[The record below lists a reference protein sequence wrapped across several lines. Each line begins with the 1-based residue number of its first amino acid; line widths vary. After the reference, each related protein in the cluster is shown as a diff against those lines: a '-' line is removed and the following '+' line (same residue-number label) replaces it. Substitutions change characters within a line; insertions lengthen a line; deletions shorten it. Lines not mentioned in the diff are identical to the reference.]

1 MFNIERFLEAQNC
14 DNMYETALQEVKEG
28 WKRSHWIWYV
38 FPQMDGLGSSPM
50 SKEYGIG
57 SLLAA
62 KAYWDDNTLRRRLDE
77 ITAALY
83 EHNGEPMEDILGRID
98 AVKVRSCMTLFNYV
112 DKDANYYEVIRDCFD
127 GEWCKATR
135 ERMDKEYEWI
145 RRSAL
150 TDHGVHADDKAFME
164 SFSTEAD
171 EYTFDQRLGT
181 LIDLFMR
188 GERMKQMVS
197 HYLWSRDTSHYR
209 ITGVESTIKSYLAS
223 ICGQAYENASN
234 SLKEALDLYLDRL
247 DGIDEV
253 MYAAESFDTIMYELT
268 KNQELE
274 GMMNELKS
282 HSLAKER

>member
-1 MFNIERFLEAQNC
+1 MFNIERFLEAQNS

-57 SLLAA
+57 SLLEA
-62 KAYWDDNTLRRRLDE
+62 KAYWDDNTLRSRLDE

-112 DKDANYYEVIRDCFD
+112 DKNANYYEVIRDCFN
-127 GEWCKATR
+127 GEYCKATQ

-150 TDHGVHADDKAFME
+150 SDNGVKADEKAFME

-223 ICGQAYENASN
+223 ILGQAYENASN
-234 SLKEALDLYLDRL
+234 PLKEALDLYLDRL

>member
-1 MFNIERFLEAQNC
+1 MFNIERFLEAQNS
-14 DNMYETALQEVKEG
+14 DNMYETALQEVKDG
-28 WKRSHWIWYV
+28 WKRNHWIWYV

-57 SLLAA
+57 SLLEA
-62 KAYWDDNTLRRRLDE
+62 KAYWDDNTLRSRLDE

-112 DKDANYYEVIRDCFD
+112 DKDANYYEIIRDCFN
-127 GEWCKATR
+127 GEYCKATQ

-150 TDHGVHADDKAFME
+150 SDNGVKADEKAFME

-223 ICGQAYENASN
+223 ILGQAYENASN
-234 SLKEALDLYLDRL
+234 PLKEALDLYLDRL

-274 GMMNELKS
+274 VMMNELKS

>member
-1 MFNIERFLEAQNC
+1 MFNIERFLEAQNS
-14 DNMYETALQEVKEG
+14 DNMYETALQEVKDG
-28 WKRSHWIWYV
+28 WKRNHWIWYV

-57 SLLAA
+57 SLLEA
-62 KAYWDDNTLRRRLDE
+62 KAFWDDNTLRRRLDE

-112 DKDANYYEVIRDCFD
+112 DKDANYYEVIRDCFN
-127 GEWCKATR
+127 GEYCKATQ

-150 TDHGVHADDKAFME
+150 SDNGVKADEKAFME

-223 ICGQAYENASN
+223 ILGQAYENASN
-234 SLKEALDLYLDRL
+234 PLKEALDLYLDRL

-253 MYAAESFDTIMYELT
+253 MYAAESFDTIIYELT

>member
-1 MFNIERFLEAQNC
+1 MFNIERFLEAQNS
-14 DNMYETALQEVKEG
+14 DNMYETALQEVKDG
-28 WKRSHWIWYV
+28 WKRNHWIWYV

-57 SLLAA
+57 SLLEA
-62 KAYWDDNTLRRRLDE
+62 KAYWDDNTLRSRLDE

-112 DKDANYYEVIRDCFD
+112 DKDANYYEVIRDCLN
-127 GEWCKATR
+127 GEYYKATQ

-150 TDHGVHADDKAFME
+150 SDNGVKADEKAFME

-197 HYLWSRDTSHYR
+197 HYLCSRDTSHYR

-223 ICGQAYENASN
+223 ILGQAYENASN
-234 SLKEALDLYLDRL
+234 PLKEALDLYLDRL

-274 GMMNELKS
+274 VMMNELKS

>member
-1 MFNIERFLEAQNC
+1 MFNIERFLEAQNS
-14 DNMYETALQEVKEG
+14 DNMYETALQEVKDG
-28 WKRSHWIWYV
+28 WKRNHWIWYV

-57 SLLAA
+57 SLLEA
-62 KAYWDDNTLRRRLDE
+62 KAYWDDNTLRSRLDE

-112 DKDANYYEVIRDCFD
+112 DKDANYYEVIRDCFN
-127 GEWCKATR
+127 GEYCKATQ

-150 TDHGVHADDKAFME
+150 SDNGVKADEKAFME

-223 ICGQAYENASN
+223 ILGQAYENASN
-234 SLKEALDLYLDRL
+234 PLKEALDLYLDRL

-274 GMMNELKS
+274 VMMNELKS

>member
-1 MFNIERFLEAQNC
+1 MFNIERFLEAQNS
-14 DNMYETALQEVKEG
+14 DNMYETALQEVKDG
-28 WKRSHWIWYV
+28 WKRNHWIWYV

-57 SLLAA
+57 SLLEA
-62 KAYWDDNTLRRRLDE
+62 KAFWDDNTLRSRLDE
-77 ITAALY
+77 ITSALY

-112 DKDANYYEVIRDCFD
+112 DKDANYYEVIRDCFN
-127 GEWCKATR
+127 GEYCKATQ

-150 TDHGVHADDKAFME
+150 SDNGVKADEKAFME

-223 ICGQAYENASN
+223 ILGQAYENASN
-234 SLKEALDLYLDRL
+234 PLKEALDLYLDRL

-253 MYAAESFDTIMYELT
+253 MYAAESFDTIIYELT

>member
-1 MFNIERFLEAQNC
+1 MFNIERFLEAQNS
-14 DNMYETALQEVKEG
+14 DDMYETALQEVKEG
-28 WKRSHWIWYV
+28 WKRNHWIWYI

-50 SKEYGIG
+50 SKEYGIS
-57 SLLAA
+57 SLLEA
-62 KAYWDDNTLRRRLDE
+62 KAYWDDNTLRSRLDE

-112 DKDANYYEVIRDCFD
+112 DKDANYYEVIRDCFG
-127 GEWCKATR
+127 GEYCKATQ
-135 ERMDKEYEWI
+135 ERMDKEYAWI

-150 TDHGVHADDKAFME
+150 SDNGVNADEKAFME

-181 LIDLFMR
+181 MVDLFMR

-223 ICGQAYENASN
+223 ILGQAFENASDT
-234 SLKEALDLYLDRL
+234 LKDALDLYLDRL

-274 GMMNELKS
+274 SLMNELKM
-282 HSLAKER
+282 HSLVKER

>member
-1 MFNIERFLEAQNC
+1 MFNIERFIEAQNC
-14 DNMYETALQEVKEG
+14 DNIYETALQEVKEG

-57 SLLAA
+57 SLLEA
-62 KAYWDDNTLRRRLDE
+62 KAYWDDNTLRSRLDE

-112 DKDANYYEVIRDCFD
+112 DKDANYYEVIRDCFY

-150 TDHGVHADDKAFME
+150 TDHGVNADDKAFME

-197 HYLWSRDTSHYR
+197 YYLWSRDTSHYR

-223 ICGQAYENASN
+223 ILGQAYENASN
-234 SLKEALDLYLDRL
+234 PLKEALDLYLDRL

>member
-1 MFNIERFLEAQNC
+1 MFNIERFLEAQNS
-14 DNMYETALQEVKEG
+14 DNMYETALQEVKDG
-28 WKRSHWIWYV
+28 WKRNHWIWYV

-57 SLLAA
+57 SLLEA
-62 KAYWDDNTLRRRLDE
+62 KAYWDDNTLRSRLDE

-112 DKDANYYEVIRDCFD
+112 DKDANYYEVIRDCFN
-127 GEWCKATR
+127 GEYCKATQ

-150 TDHGVHADDKAFME
+150 SDNGVKADEKAFME

-188 GERMKQMVS
+188 GERMKQMVY

-223 ICGQAYENASN
+223 ILGQAYENASN
-234 SLKEALDLYLDRL
+234 PLKEALDLYLDRL

>member
-1 MFNIERFLEAQNC
+1 MFNIERFIEAQER
-14 DNMYETALQEVKEG
+14 DNMYETALQEVKDG

-57 SLLAA
+57 SLLEA
-62 KAYWDDNTLRRRLDE
+62 KAYWDDNTLRSRLDE

-127 GEWCKATR
+127 GEYCKATK
-135 ERMDKEYEWI
+135 ERMDKEHAWI
-145 RRSAL
+145 KRSAL
-150 TDHGVHADDKAFME
+150 RDNGVYADDKAFME
-164 SFSTEAD
+164 CGSAEAD
-171 EYTFDQRLGT
+171 EYSFEQRIGT

-188 GERMKQMVS
+188 GERMKQIVS
-197 HYLWSRDTSHYR
+197 HYLWSRDTSLYR
-209 ITGVESTIKSYLAS
+209 ISGVESTIKSYLSHILGGAYGIAS
-223 ICGQAYENASN
+223 DP
-234 SLKEALDLYLDRL
+234 LKKALDMYLDRM
-247 DGIDEV
+247 DGIDDV
-253 MYAAESFDTIMYELT
+253 MDAAESFDTIMYEIT

-274 GMMNELKS
+274 SMMNELKRY
-282 HSLAKER
+282 SLVKER

>member
-1 MFNIERFLEAQNC
+1 MFNIERFLEAQNS
-14 DNMYETALQEVKEG
+14 DNMYETALQEVKDG
-28 WKRSHWIWYV
+28 WKRNHWIWYV

-57 SLLAA
+57 SLLEA
-62 KAYWDDNTLRRRLDE
+62 KAFWDDNTLRSRLDE

-98 AVKVRSCMTLFNYV
+98 VVKVRSCMTLFNYV
-112 DKDANYYEVIRDCFD
+112 DKDANYYEVIRDCFN
-127 GEWCKATR
+127 GEYCKATQ

-150 TDHGVHADDKAFME
+150 SDNGVKADEKAFME

-223 ICGQAYENASN
+223 ILGQAYENASN
-234 SLKEALDLYLDRL
+234 PLKEALDLYLDRL

-253 MYAAESFDTIMYELT
+253 MYAAESFDTIIYELT

>member
-1 MFNIERFLEAQNC
+1 MFNIERFLEAQNS
-14 DNMYETALQEVKEG
+14 DNMYETALQEVKDG
-28 WKRSHWIWYV
+28 WKRNHWIWYV

-57 SLLAA
+57 SLLEA
-62 KAYWDDNTLRRRLDE
+62 KAYWDDNTLRSRLDE

-112 DKDANYYEVIRDCFD
+112 DKDANYYEVIRDCFN
-127 GEWCKATR
+127 GEYCKATQ

-150 TDHGVHADDKAFME
+150 SDNGVKADEKAFME

-223 ICGQAYENASN
+223 ILGQAYENASN
-234 SLKEALDLYLDRL
+234 PLKEALDLYLDRL

>member
-1 MFNIERFLEAQNC
+1 MFNIERFLEAQNS
-14 DNMYETALQEVKEG
+14 DNMYETALQEVKDG
-28 WKRSHWIWYV
+28 WKRNHWIWYV

-57 SLLAA
+57 SLLEA
-62 KAYWDDNTLRRRLDE
+62 KAFWDDNTLRRRLDE

-112 DKDANYYEVIRDCFD
+112 DKDANYYEVIRDCFN
-127 GEWCKATR
+127 GEYCKATQ

-145 RRSAL
+145 RHSAL
-150 TDHGVHADDKAFME
+150 SDNGVKADEKAFME

-223 ICGQAYENASN
+223 ILGQAYENASN
-234 SLKEALDLYLDRL
+234 PLKEALDLYLDRL

-253 MYAAESFDTIMYELT
+253 MYAAESFDTIIYELT

>member
-28 WKRSHWIWYV
+28 WKRSHWIWYI
-38 FPQMDGLGSSPM
+38 FPQMDGLGSSPL

-57 SLLAA
+57 SLLEA
-62 KAYWDDNTLRRRLDE
+62 KAYWDDNTLRSRLDE

-112 DKDANYYEVIRDCFD
+112 DKDSNYNEVIRDCFN
-127 GEWCKATR
+127 GEYCKATR

-145 RRSAL
+145 KRSAL
-150 TDHGVHADDKAFME
+150 SENGINADDKTFME
-164 SFSTEAD
+164 NFSAEAED
-171 EYTFDQRLGT
+171 YTFDQRLGT

-209 ITGVESTIKSYLAS
+209 ITGVEATIKSYLAS
-223 ICGQAYENASN
+223 ILGQAYENASAP
-234 SLKEALDLYLDRL
+234 LKEALDLYLDRL

-253 MYAAESFDTIMYELT
+253 MYAAESFDTIMYEVT
-268 KNQELE
+268 KNLELE
-274 GMMNELKS
+274 PLMDS
-282 HSLAKER
+282 FRQHSLVKE

>member
-1 MFNIERFLEAQNC
+1 MFNIERFLEAQNS
-14 DNMYETALQEVKEG
+14 DNMYETALKEVKDG
-28 WKRSHWIWYV
+28 WKRNHWIWYV

-57 SLLAA
+57 SLLEA
-62 KAYWDDNTLRRRLDE
+62 KAYWDDNTLRSRLDE

-112 DKDANYYEVIRDCFD
+112 DKDANYYEVIRDCFN
-127 GEWCKATR
+127 GEYCKATQ

-150 TDHGVHADDKAFME
+150 SDNGVKADEKAFME

-171 EYTFDQRLGT
+171 EYTFYQRLGT

-223 ICGQAYENASN
+223 ILGQAYENASN
-234 SLKEALDLYLDRL
+234 PLKEALDLYLDRL

>member
-1 MFNIERFLEAQNC
+1 MFNIERFLEAQNS
-14 DNMYETALQEVKEG
+14 DNMYETALQEVKDG
-28 WKRSHWIWYV
+28 WKRNHWIWYV

-57 SLLAA
+57 SLLEA
-62 KAYWDDNTLRRRLDE
+62 KAFWDDNTLRSRLDE

-112 DKDANYYEVIRDCFD
+112 DKDANYYEVIRDCFN
-127 GEWCKATR
+127 GEYCKATQ

-150 TDHGVHADDKAFME
+150 SDNGVKADEKAFME

-223 ICGQAYENASN
+223 ILGQAYENASN
-234 SLKEALDLYLDRL
+234 PLKEALDLYLDRL

-253 MYAAESFDTIMYELT
+253 MYAAESFDTIIYELT

>member
-1 MFNIERFLEAQNC
+1 MFNIERFLEAQNS
-14 DNMYETALQEVKEG
+14 DNMYETALQEVKDG
-28 WKRSHWIWYV
+28 WKRNHWIWYV

-57 SLLAA
+57 SLLEA
-62 KAYWDDNTLRRRLDE
+62 KAYWDDNTLRSRLDE

-83 EHNGEPMEDILGRID
+83 EHNGEPMDDILGRID

-112 DKDANYYEVIRDCFD
+112 DKDANYYEVIRDCFN
-127 GEWCKATR
+127 GEYCKATQ

-150 TDHGVHADDKAFME
+150 SDNGVKADEKAFME

-223 ICGQAYENASN
+223 ILGQAYENASN
-234 SLKEALDLYLDRL
+234 PLKEALDLYLDRL